1 MPFSKATISHV
12 FSITL
17 YKLNLKQTLKI
28 CRKKKPIYLL
38 SRLSI
43 SIKIYRNKDVSIK
56 NWGMDMGNFNKY
68 IKKYWKPFSLAV
80 FFLTLEAVC
89 DLLQPT
95 IMAKIVDV
103 GIVNRDLDYVLKM
116 GGVMLGVTFL
126 GAMAATTRSI
136 MASITSQNFGTELR
150 SDLFRK
156 IQTLSF
162 KNINRF
168 DRASLITRL
177 TNDVSQ
183 VQMFVNGLM
192 RIFVKAPLLAIGG
205 LIMAT
210 SLNIHL
216 SVVLAV
222 VVPMVAI
229 LIIAN
234 MRISLPLFSKV
245 QHSLDKVN
253 GGMREYLSG
262 VRVVKAFNRFD
273 YEIGKFSGFNEE
285 FQDKSIGAA
294 RVIATFSPIIMLVM
308 NVGIVVVLWVGG
320 FGVENGSVQVGHVI
334 AFTNY
339 MTQILF
345 SLMMISMVFNMFV
358 RAKTSAHRI
367 GEVLAQE
374 DDMTWNRESTTAKKG
389 GRIDFENVS
398 FSYEGAS
405 GEPVLKNITFT
416 CMPGETVGI
425 IGSTGSGKSSLVGL
439 IPRFYDVTTGAIK
452 INGEDIS
459 EINPKALREKIA
471 FVPQKATLFSG
482 TVIENIRWGRED
494 ASLDEIQLAAKI
506 ADAHGFISDSPEGYE
521 TRIDQRGVNFSGGQK
536 QRMSIAR
543 ALVKKPE
550 ILILDDSTSAVDVAT
565 EARIKESLKRYAKRL
580 TCLLIAQRISSV
592 VDADRIIVLDD
603 GEIVGNGNHVD
614 LLKYCPTYQEIYQS
628 QFGKEVL

>member
-1 MPFSKATISHV
+1 
-12 FSITL
+12 
-17 YKLNLKQTLKI
+17 
-28 CRKKKPIYLL
+28 
-38 SRLSI
+38 
-43 SIKIYRNKDVSIK
+43 
-56 NWGMDMGNFNKY
+56 MGNFQKY
-68 IKKYWKPFSLAV
+68 LKSYWKPFSVAV
-80 FFLTLEAVC
+80 LFLTLEAVC

-103 GIVNRDLDYVLKM
+103 GVVNRDLDYVFKM
-116 GGVMLGVTFL
+116 GAVMMGVTLL
-126 GAMAATTRSI
+126 GAMAASTRSI
-136 MASITSQNFGTELR
+136 VASITSQNFGSELR

-156 IQTLSF
+156 IQHLSF

-183 VQMFVNGLM
+183 VQMFMNGLM

-210 SLNIHL
+210 RLNIHL
-216 SVVLAV
+216 SIVLAI
-222 VVPMVAI
+222 VVPMVAT
-229 LIIAN
+229 LIIFN
-234 MRISLPLFSKV
+234 MKMSLPLFAKV
-245 QHSLDKVN
+245 QQALDKVN
-253 GGMREYLSG
+253 GVMREYLSG

-273 YEIGKFSGFNEE
+273 YEMNKFSGFNEE
-285 FQDKSIGAA
+285 LQDKSVAVS
-294 RVIATFSPIIMLVM
+294 RVIASITPFIMLVM
-308 NVGIVVVLWVGG
+308 NLGIVAVLWFGG
-320 FGVENGSVQVGHVI
+320 YGVDKGTIQVGHVI

-345 SLMMISMVFNMFV
+345 SLMMITMVFNMFV
-358 RAKTSAHRI
+358 RAKTSVGRI
-367 GEVLAQE
+367 GEVLAE
-374 DDMTWNRESTTAKKG
+374 VDDMTWQHDTTIKG

-405 GEPVLKNITFT
+405 GDPVLKNISFT

-439 IPRFYDVTTGAIK
+439 IPRFYDITTGKIK

-459 EINPKALREKIA
+459 EINPKALREMVAI
-471 FVPQKATLFSG
+471 VPQKATLFTG

-494 ASLDEIQLAAKI
+494 ATQEEIELAAKI
-506 ADAHGFISDSPEGYE
+506 ADAHGFISESPEGYE
-521 TRIDQRGVNFSGGQK
+521 TRIGQGGVNFSGGQK

-543 ALVKKPE
+543 ALIKKPE

-565 EARIKESLKRYAKRL
+565 EARIKASLKKYAEGL
-580 TCLLIAQRISSV
+580 TSLLIAQRISSV
-592 VDADRIIVLDD
+592 IDADRIIVLDD
-603 GEIVGNGNHVD
+603 GEIVGNGKHVD
-614 LLKYCPTYQEIYQS
+614 LVTNCPTYQEIYQS